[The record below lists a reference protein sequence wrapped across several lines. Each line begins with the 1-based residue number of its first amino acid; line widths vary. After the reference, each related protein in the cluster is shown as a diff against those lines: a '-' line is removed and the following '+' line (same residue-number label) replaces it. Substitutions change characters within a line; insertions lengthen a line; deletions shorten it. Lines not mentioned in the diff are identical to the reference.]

1 MLKQFWLAIVLLC
14 SVAVFAESAHAQ
26 MNIAYVDAESVI
38 AAMPDFKQVESEL
51 ASYKKILEKQ
61 LQTEEKKLQDYYQDV
76 MQKVQAGV
84 LSPQQQKE
92 AEGKLQKMQEDLQKK
107 AGDADKQLS
116 DKEAELTKPL
126 YDKFND
132 ALKTVAKTN
141 NFAYILDKKLL
152 LYSEGGID
160 ATTKLKTQLGIQ

>member
-26 MNIAYVDAESVI
+26 MNIAYVDAESVV
-38 AAMPDFKQVESEL
+38 PELPEYKQMESEL
-51 ASYKKILEKQ
+51 AAYNKVLEKQ
-61 LQTEEKKLQDYYQDV
+61 LQTEGKKFQDYYQDV

-107 AGDADKQLS
+107 EVEAQTQLNA
-116 DKEAELTKPL
+116 KRAELSKPVEQ
-126 YDKFND
+126 KIQD
-132 ALKTVAKTN
+132 ALKAVAKAN
-141 NFAYILDKKLL
+141 NYTYIINKQAF
-152 LYSEGGID
+152 LYVDESID
-160 ATTKLKTQLGIQ
+160 ATAKLKAQLGIQ